1 MSSDAGRIVLIALG
15 VALLVVVLL
24 PTLFMGGMMTAMM
37 SGGMGSGM
45 AWAMPT
51 ATILLG
57 VLGVGLIVAGVRMGS
72 RGRASE
78 AEPPGESG
86 RRA

>member
-1 MSSDAGRIVLIALG
+1 
-15 VALLVVVLL
+15 
-24 PTLFMGGMMTAMM
+24 MM

-45 AWAMPT
+45 AWVMPT
-51 ATILLG
+51 ATILL
-57 VLGVGLIVAGVRMGS
+57 VLLGVGLIVAGVRMGS

-86 RRA
+86 RRT